1 MNEGPFKQNNFI
13 GYEYRDLVIDRE
25 MESMYAD
32 GYPSF
37 GWTLDSTLPPQTGLR
52 KVTLKFKRDR
62 KIRNKAKLT
71 RLQRQFDACVHEI
84 SSLEKVALSHAS
96 ATALSVGLMGIAF
109 LSGAI
114 WAIIKEHMIL
124 GIMCS
129 LPALVGWLLPY
140 FLFNSI
146 YNKKTAQLT
155 PLIDQKYDEIYEVCE
170 RAHSLLL

>member
-1 MNEGPFKQNNFI
+1 MSDGPFKQNNFI
-13 GYEYRDLVIDRE
+13 GYEYRDLIIDRE
-25 MESMYAD
+25 MESMCTN
-32 GYPSF
+32 GYQSF
-37 GWTLDSTLPPQTGLR
+37 GWTLDTALPPQIALN

-62 KIRNKAKLT
+62 KIRNKAELT

-84 SSLEKVALSHAS
+84 NSLEKAALSHAS
-96 ATALSVGLMGIAF
+96 AIALSVGLMGTAF

-129 LPALVGWLLPY
+129 LPAFIGWLLPY

-146 YNKKTAQLT
+146 YTKKTAQLT

-170 RAHSLLL
+170 RAHNLLL